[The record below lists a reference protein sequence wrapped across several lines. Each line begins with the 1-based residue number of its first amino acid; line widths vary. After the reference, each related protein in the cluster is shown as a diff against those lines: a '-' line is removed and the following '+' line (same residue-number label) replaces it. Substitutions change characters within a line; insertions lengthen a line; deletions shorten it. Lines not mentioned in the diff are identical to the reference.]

1 MMAEII
7 KCPVCS
13 TENNAE
19 RYFCSKCGDFLKQNE
34 LSNASKCSEEEF
46 KIKRIINN
54 IPKTPHNEI
63 FWNKTADEYCRKIER
78 IKALFEVSG
87 ESRDTY
93 ISIID
98 QMKDFLDTCKNPEY
112 QIAFV
117 GTIKT
122 GKSTLIN
129 ALLGKNYASMA
140 VTPETAALT
149 KFRKS
154 PKDYVHV
161 SFYTDTEW
169 KALWKSMSSAADTFL
184 NEYLELN
191 GDQHKAEWINHEDIH
206 IVLSNDEVQ
215 QELSKWSSSQSP
227 EHYFVKEI
235 EVGISTLPNNFPP
248 EVVFVD
254 TPGLSDPVAYRSNI
268 TKNYIKKA
276 NAVFVCVD
284 AQKINKEEIE
294 TIASVFS
301 FSAHNKKKV
310 HIIATHWDTM
320 NQPVE
325 DWEKQKQYLRSK
337 LCSKVYF
344 DTIEDAESNI
354 MPSAAFIYNIC
365 RDIKLLNKN
374 EKNPLYAFL
383 IKMYGYEAIAEIDEY
398 LPILKKMT
406 NIDNIRTVINDRL
419 VSRHSELMLQDLTK
433 EYKNIMLLC
442 RRYVET
448 SKQDADKIVSAA
460 NSNLETLEKQ
470 LDSAQKDF
478 DKIVRSQEM
487 LNAALT
493 TVKKKTE
500 TRLNGVLT
508 HLEKLYG

>member
-7 KCPVCS
+7 KCPVCF

-19 RYFCSKCGDFLKQNE
+19 RYFCSKCGAFLKQNE

-98 QMKDFLDTCKNPEY
+98 QMKDFLDTCQNPEY

-184 NEYLELN
+184 NEYRELN

-284 AQKINKEEIE
+284 AQKIYKEEIGM
-294 TIASVFS
+294 ISSVFS

-310 HIIATHWDTM
+310 YIIATHWDTM
-320 NQPVE
+320 NSPVE
-325 DWEKQKQYLRSK
+325 DWEKQKTFLKKQLLGKAFY
-337 LCSKVYF
+337 
-344 DTIEDAESNI
+344 DTVEDAESNI

-365 RDIKLLNKN
+365 RDYKLLGKS
-374 EKNPLYAFL
+374 EKLSLLSFAVK
-383 IKMYGYEAIAEIDEY
+383 IDYEPEDYLKHIPEIME
-398 LPILKKMT
+398 MT
-406 NIDNIRTVINDRL
+406 NIDQIRSIIKDSL
-419 VSRHSELMLQDLTK
+419 LSRYTELLLQDLSFKYT
-433 EYKNIMLLC
+433 NILELC
-442 RRYVET
+442 RRYAI
-448 SKQDADKIVSAA
+448 SNKQDISKVISAA
-460 NSNLETLEKQ
+460 NSNLETLKNQ
-470 LDSAQKDF
+470 LDTTYNEYKDIQNS
-478 DKIVRSQEM
+478 KQM
-487 LNAALT
+487 LDAALV
-493 TVKKKTE
+493 TVKKQTE
-500 TRLNGVLT
+500 SRLNKILDILERT
-508 HLEKLYG
+508 HA